1 MNTILMFDRVVL
13 IKELNEKFKRVGE
26 AYEIANILEDSFVLR
41 SEKTKIAIGVISFR
55 DFDEYFVH
63 ENNFKG
69 WTPWQSLIGFDGQSD
84 AMYRTNRKK
93 VQVKFLTTKDRA
105 ECCCCKNDE
114 FNISFG
120 IQLAYLRCLNKA
132 RKRQRIE
139 LEEKLNSVE
148 HEIAENNT
156 IIKKMVNSLE
166 I

>member
-1 MNTILMFDRVVL
+1 MDTVLKFDRVVL
-13 IKELNEKFKRVGE
+13 VKELNEKFKRVGE

-41 SEKTKIAIGVISFR
+41 SEKTKVAIGVINFK

-105 ECCCCKNDE
+105 ECCCSKGDE
-114 FNISFG
+114 FNIGFG

-132 RKRQRIE
+132 RKKQRIE
-139 LEEKLNSVE
+139 LEEKLNSIE

>member
-1 MNTILMFDRVVL
+1 MNTILKFDRVVL
-13 IKELNEKFKRVGE
+13 VKELNEKFKRVGE

-41 SEKTKIAIGVISFR
+41 SEKTKVAIGVISFK

-93 VQVKFLTTKDRA
+93 TQVKFLTTKDKA
-105 ECCCCKNDE
+105 ECCCSKGDE
-114 FNISFG
+114 FNIGFG

-132 RKRQRIE
+132 REKQRIE
-139 LEEKLNSVE
+139 LEEKLNMIE
-148 HEIAENNT
+148 HEIADNKT